1 MDKSKWV
8 VHEGHCCKVHGC
20 KYGDSDC
27 PVTNGETK
35 QNFICEDCDFEG
47 IYSLSELKE
56 LEFLTREALLN
67 KDKES
72 TVEVSSDLLR
82 ALIFGENRSHI
93 KFIEVDLS
101 KEQKTI
107 IPYIKDI
114 LKLENNQYIVNK
126 KLFLNNFSDKG
137 YLISEL
143 SDLDIRQVALYL
155 TKGDN

>member
-1 MDKSKWV
+1 MDKSKWG

-20 KYGDSDC
+20 KYGNSDC
-27 PVTNGETK
+27 PVTNNETS
-35 QNFICEDCDFEG
+35 QDFTCEICDFEG

-67 KDKES
+67 KDSNS

-93 KFIEVDLS
+93 KFIEIDLS
-101 KEQKTI
+101 KEQKAI
-107 IPYIKDI
+107 LPYVEEI
-114 LKLENNQYIVNK
+114 LKLENDPYMVNK
-126 KLFLNNFSDKG
+126 KSFLAKFSNKE
-137 YLISEL
+137 YLLSGL

-155 TKGDN
+155 TK